1 MRTTKASAAVMR
13 LNARDPT
20 CRYSMGLTAS
30 GFFYL
35 LRSEK
40 GRPPERISADLT
52 MQEFIDLAKRTGP
65 QPKVKLSKLD
75 QAFEKQLGKRRDD
88 SGEH

>member
-13 LNARDPT
+13 LNARDPGY
-20 CRYSMGLTAS
+20 RYSMGLTAT

-40 GRPPERISADLT
+40 GKAPERISEDLT
-52 MQEFIDLAKRTGP
+52 MDEFIDLAKRTGP
-65 QPKVKLSKLD
+65 QPKVKISKFD
-75 QAFEKQLGKRRDD
+75 QAFEKQLR
-88 SGEH
+88 SGPEKTSER